1 MTEGFEIQNEI
12 RVEGCGCVG
21 ACHIWLV
28 WGLPDFS
35 QFGCAEIQVFFLS
48 YSICGF
54 THKMRGH
61 VVGLKAVAPDWLR
74 GSGLWFMVAVIKEA
88 HLIADNELNAT
99 LPAPC
104 KRGIQGG

>member
-1 MTEGFEIQNEI
+1 MKSGSKAAAVLE
-12 RVEGCGCVG
+12 RVIFGSCGVYRTSANSVVLKFRFFFCRIVS
-21 ACHIWLV
+21 AALHIN
-28 WGLPDFS
+28 
-35 QFGCAEIQVFFLS
+35 
-48 YSICGF
+48 
-54 THKMRGH
+54 KMRGH